1 MIFGY
6 ASSRI
11 RDNKTNF
18 KTTITT
24 DEYTVPA
31 TDRFQSSYGK
41 DIRRHD
47 HFHLRHNVTELVDFS
62 FISFSQGPFL
72 LFGVGRDE
80 WIGSFF
86 LLLHK
91 RNHQKTPTNKSI
103 EKDKSLFQNCDFCKL
118 MQDKHRL
125 HLLRP
130 HLTPNHLCFLTK
142 SFSLHVFSCL
152 YCRQA
157 RKQVR
162 EKLKTKTKPT
172 TPPTFWLCLSNSSSP
187 WSCLSS

>member
-1 MIFGY
+1 M
-6 ASSRI
+6 
-11 RDNKTNF
+11 
-18 KTTITT
+18 
-24 DEYTVPA
+24 
-31 TDRFQSSYGK
+31 
-41 DIRRHD
+41 
-47 HFHLRHNVTELVDFS
+47 VDFS

-91 RNHQKTPTNKSI
+91 RNHQKKNPTNKSV
-103 EKDKSLFQNCDFCKL
+103 EKDNSLFQNCNLCKL

-130 HLTPNHLCFLTK
+130 HLTPDHLCSLTK

-157 RKQVR
+157 RKQAR
-162 EKLKTKTKPT
+162 EKPKTKTKPT
-172 TPPTFWLCLSNSSSP
+172 TSLTFLSLCLSNSSSL